1 MAGTPKNSS
10 LVWCFSFWGY
20 FQLPAG
26 PMISGGFFQMHK
38 HNLRPC
44 RLKLKLK
51 MPQKPPETLDLDDYS
66 HGRYKWRYPPS
77 SRWCSQLPVWWEM
90 LLTPRRVVIWLILF
104 SRELSG
110 TPDGTPSHPYYSL
123 IPFPFPNPLVRMGMV
138 WVPLMGSLETSLVS
152 TKVLHDAFTRSVSNS
167 CSLLLRGTTFQ
178 QIAATHLIVTRV
190 CAVYKITCIYIR
202 IHTATY
208 VFTYTLRKK

>member
-1 MAGTPKNSS
+1 MPPKIEVKNASKTTWSIGLRRLQSWKTP
-10 LVWCFSFWGY
+10 SF
-20 FQLPAG
+20 
-26 PMISGGFFQMHK
+26 
-38 HNLRPC
+38 
-44 RLKLKLK
+44 
-51 MPQKPPETLDLDDYS
+51 
-66 HGRYKWRYPPS
+66 
-77 SRWCSQLPVWWEM
+77 SRWCSQLPVWWDM

-138 WVPLMGSLETSLVS
+138 WSPLMGSLETCLVS

-178 QIAATHLIVTRV
+178 GIESATHLIVTRV
-190 CAVYKITCIYIR
+190 CAVYKIMCIYIYIYTYGYIR
-202 IHTATY
+202 IY
-208 VFTYTLRKK
+208 RYPP

>member
-1 MAGTPKNSS
+1 MPPKIEVKNASKTTWNIGLRRLQS
-10 LVWCFSFWGY
+10 WKIQMKIPSF
-20 FQLPAG
+20 
-26 PMISGGFFQMHK
+26 
-38 HNLRPC
+38 
-44 RLKLKLK
+44 
-51 MPQKPPETLDLDDYS
+51 
-66 HGRYKWRYPPS
+66 